1 MSSIKTTQIDGD
13 ISVGRNVT
21 MGGKAEIAG
30 SVQINHN
37 IKIKGWLDA
46 PNVATPMKGLFS
58 SEERLKAAYDD
69 LREGWYA
76 LVHTGNGQA
85 ACWVVEGGKW
95 KNTGDTVAITQ
106 GASIADF
113 MDEVNTAIEAEAK
126 DRYQGDAELNAKIL
140 QEVAD
145 RKTADDA
152 ESAARITADNNLSSR
167 IDVEIADRVSDVE
180 DLSNRI
186 EAEKSARETADANLS
201 GRIDDEVTARTT
213 ADDALDK
220 DKEKRRKVYSFQL
233 VDSLTTR
240 STHADIQ
247 KAFTTHFNDDS
258 LIGVGGTGTSIKDVI
273 AIPGAGDRL
282 IDVWNKLT
290 IYLDDQQQRAVIT
303 SVRQYETELSG
314 VVGRNKKYDITY
326 SDGIKSKT
334 ITLDAQNADLWK
346 ITNVV
351 TFDAVTEIENLKK
364 VLQDDISNEATT
376 RANADNALSER
387 IDTEATTRAN
397 ADNDLSKRIGAEATA
412 RANVDANLS
421 SRIDAEVTERE
432 AAENELASRITD
444 EMNVRST
451 AVQRLDNLLSE
462 ETQVRFTA
470 DDNLAGLID
479 DTKSYLNIR
488 IDEEA
493 QTRLTEDNKKK
504 NKDFVM
510 TMTYDNITTDE
521 GAEFNLVDT
530 EWDALA
536 DIVSNGECDIVLR
549 DGIRNAYQL
558 DHVFLSDGMPFG
570 YKILPNNRTLNI
582 ATVIDSASGTLKLV
596 WKFNDGAVTYDDLG
610 GKPIVLQFKLDAD
623 GNRIPYEGIEPTAY
637 IVEGATYEELK
648 QAYQSKRPLYLFN
661 NVGSQHSLS
670 LANITAGLIPLT
682 YQVDKLEEHT
692 FGAYGTDGISG
703 AEGEEF
709 VFIGGYTIM
718 GNIMENG
725 EFVLVCYYGS
735 NIATAKYDQLDRKPK
750 INNNELIDNKTAEQ
764 LDLCRKPIVL
774 RPKVD
779 ENGERIYLEEGF
791 YQLEGATPTEI
802 IQAMQLRRPLYLSFE
817 VGLTSYSQIPSGLIP
832 LTYRSFDDPTG
843 SEFLYAYC
851 SDGLIDGTSMGI
863 GGYLIMGQY
872 VDEQGEVTTN
882 RTKGYRFGCAE
893 MFKTICDHYDELSE
907 KPKINGVELS
917 GNKTS
922 QDLKLQ
928 GALRTSADLAL
939 SDDVLSLTDMAK
951 KRLFIDLWNECA
963 VDFGRYNEDT
973 GYFELN
979 GITDLTWEDALMIY
993 EISANTMYPN
1003 YANTDYW
1010 RHICGQKG
1018 KFRTNLP
1025 SLNLGA
1031 YGVVG
1036 CKVSTYL
1043 CEYIEVLNVF
1053 NRQPFNRPPFAKAQP
1068 FINSYTGV
1076 DLYLNR
1082 RLRKVMGYINITLN
1096 ADLLIGYDLPM
1107 LEEIFIKGVPRSYKY
1122 FYKAPKLNY
1131 ASVKYMVENRGGT
1144 NAITIWYHTD
1154 VYNKILGTADDAAYA
1169 SSGGTKEEWMALAD
1183 LATSKNITLATA

>member
-85 ACWVVEGGKW
+85 ACWVVQDGKW

-152 ESAARITADNNLSSR
+152 ESAARITADNNLSTL
-167 IDVEIADRVSDVE
+167 INTEIADRESSDN

-186 EAEKSARETADANLS
+186 DAEKSARETADADLS

-233 VDSLTTR
+233 VDALTTS

-314 VVGRNKKYDITY
+314 LVGRIKKYDITY
-326 SDGIKSKT
+326 SDGIVSKT

-346 ITNVV
+346 ITSVV
-351 TFDAVTEIENLKK
+351 TFDAITEIENLKE
-364 VLQDDISNEATT
+364 VLQDFVSEEATA
-376 RANADNALSER
+376 RANADTALSER

-421 SRIDAEVTERE
+421 SRIDTEVTERE
-432 AAENELASRITD
+432 TAENELASRITD

-451 AVQRLDNLLSE
+451 AVQRLDNMLSE
-462 ETQVRFTA
+462 ETQARFTA

-479 DTKSYLNIR
+479 DTKSYLNTR

-510 TMTYDNITTDE
+510 RVAGETITTPE
-521 GAEFNLVDT
+521 GVEFSLIDT
-530 EWDALA
+530 EPQTLA
-536 DIVSNGECDIVLR
+536 SVILHGECDIVLS
-549 DGIRNAYQL
+549 DGIRNDYRL
-558 DHVFLSDGMPFG
+558 DHVWLSDGMPYG
-570 YKILPNNRTLNI
+570 YKLLEQNQRLNI
-582 ATVIDSASGTLKLV
+582 ATVVEVNSGNNKLV
-596 WKFNDGAVTYDDLG
+596 CKFNDDVRFDDLG
-610 GKPIVLQFKLDAD
+610 EKPSINSK
-623 GNRIPYEGIEPTAY
+623 
-637 IVEGATYEELK
+637 EL
-648 QAYQSKRPLYLFN
+648 
-661 NVGSQHSLS
+661 VG
-670 LANITAGLIPLT
+670 
-682 YQVDKLEEHT
+682 
-692 FGAYGTDGISG
+692 
-703 AEGEEF
+703 GE
-709 VFIGGYTIM
+709 
-718 GNIMENG
+718 N
-725 EFVLVCYYGS
+725 
-735 NIATAKYDQLDRKPK
+735 
-750 INNNELIDNKTAEQ
+750 TAEE

-774 RPKVD
+774 KPKVD
-779 ENGERIYLEEGF
+779 ENGQRIYVDDGTYL
-791 YQLEGATPTEI
+791 LEGATPTEI
-802 IQAMQLRRPLYLSFE
+802 IQAMQLRRPLYLSFDGVE
-817 VGLTSYSQIPSGLIP
+817 ITSYTQIPSGLIP
-832 LTYRSFDDPTG
+832 LTYRSGNGFLDD
-843 SEFLYAYC
+843 SSFLYAYGN
-851 SDGLIDGTSMGI
+851 DGLAEVGSIVI
-863 GGYLIMGQY
+863 GGYLITGLY
-872 VDEQGEVTTN
+872 VDEETDPQGCQILCIETS
-882 RTKGYRFGCAE
+882 
-893 MFKTICDHYDELSE
+893 KTIYDSYNQLSN
-907 KPKINGVELS
+907 KPSINGVELS

-922 QDLKLQ
+922 KDLKLQ
-928 GALRTSADLAL
+928 GVLRTSADLTL
-939 SDDVLSLTDMAK
+939 RDDVLSLTDMAK
-951 KRLFIDLWNECA
+951 KQLFIDLWNQAAGDC
-963 VDFGRYNEDT
+963 GRYNEDT
-973 GYFELN
+973 GFFELFEIYDIGWDEAMLIWRVSGHWDYFTINFNWSDTGVKTPIVPRAFLPCTRAYN
-979 GITDLTWEDALMIY
+979 GESAITAGTNFHNDTIQYLSLVNKVQSTAY
-993 EISANTMYPN
+993 PSVEINVVTN
-1003 YANTDYW
+1003 
-1010 RHICGQKG
+1010 G
-1018 KFRTNLP
+1018 FRFP
-1025 SLNLGA
+1025 SLIKIDGQIQINS
-1031 YGVVG
+1031 VDNNNP
-1036 CKVSTYL
+1036 
-1043 CEYIEVLNVF
+1043 NVF
-1053 NRQPFNRPPFAKAQP
+1053 NMPNLIRARFKFKRDDYKIIYFRANLRFTYAQHLFRNIPTQNANGQCVFKLAANMYNR
-1068 FINSYTGV
+1068 
-1076 DLYLNR
+1076 LN
-1082 RLRKVMGYINITLN
+1082 
-1096 ADLLIGYDLPM
+1096 
-1107 LEEIFIKGVPRSYKY
+1107 
-1122 FYKAPKLNY
+1122 
-1131 ASVKYMVENRGGT
+1131 
-1144 NAITIWYHTD
+1144 
-1154 VYNKILGTADDAAYA
+1154 GTATDYED
-1169 SSGGTKEEWMALAD
+1169 SGSTKEAWMALAD
-1183 LATSKNITLATA
+1183 LAASKNITLATE